1 MVAFEKFS
9 KLSMEEKAWYLWNG
23 GSFLMAYE
31 SDQFRFNLFR
41 INNYYVELIYN
52 LQTNDI
58 EKIRAFFTDT
68 LLTPYLQRIDLSKL
82 ME

>member
-31 SDQFRFNLFR
+31 SESFRFNLFR

-52 LQTNDI
+52 LKSNDI
-58 EKIRAFFTDT
+58 EKIRAFFTDA
-68 LLTPYLQRIDLSKL
+68 LLVPYLQKIDISELV
-82 ME
+82 E

>member
-23 GSFLMAYE
+23 GAFLMAYE
-31 SDQFRFNLFR
+31 SEGFRFNLFR

-52 LQTNDI
+52 LRTNDI

-68 LLTPYLQRIDLSKL
+68 LLIPYLQKIDISAL
-82 ME
+82 MK